1 MTDSAT
7 PKKILIYAAG
17 VLGSVY
23 AARLHEAGHDVTL
36 VARGARLAHL
46 REHGIQLAPGN
57 SSEVTTVRVPLV
69 ETATGSYDLI
79 LVLVRA
85 RQVAAVLD
93 ALESVEGDVLFL
105 VNWAGGF
112 APLAEGIGA
121 ARVVLGAP
129 TTGGVMDGQLV
140 RYRVASPLNRLI
152 TMAIGERGPRYERI
166 RAIFA
171 SAGIRTRVQP
181 NMEAWLATHAAFQV
195 PLSLA
200 VTKAGGT
207 RALAAD
213 REGIRAMVREYRTV
227 LPAKPV
233 PSAFGLLRIAPEW
246 LLMAL
251 FRRMLLSSVSDPLNT
266 DTPAVSGE
274 MQLTLEQLAA
284 ARTSPR

>member
-1 MTDSAT
+1 M
-7 PKKILIYAAG
+7 KILIYGAG

-23 AARLHEAGHDVTL
+23 ATLLHDAGHEVTL

-46 REHGIQLAPGN
+46 KQHGIQLAEADSPT
-57 SSEVTTVRVPLV
+57 VRTVRVPVL
-69 ETATGSYDLI
+69 ETATGAYDLI
-79 LVLVRA
+79 LVQVRA
-85 RQVAAVLD
+85 GQVAAVL
-93 ALESVEGDVLFL
+93 ESLQSVDGDVLFL

-112 APLAEGIGA
+112 APLADAIGSD
-121 ARVVLGAP
+121 RVILGAP
-129 TTGGVMDGQLV
+129 TTGGVMDGQIV
-140 RYRVASPLNRLI
+140 RYRKASSLSRLM
-152 TMAIGERGPRYERI
+152 TMAIGESGPRYERI
-166 RAIFA
+166 SAAFA
-171 SAGIRTRVQP
+171 SAGIRTRTQP
-181 NMEAWLATHAAFQV
+181 NMETWLATHAAFQV

-207 RALAAD
+207 KALAAD
-213 REGIRAMVREYRTV
+213 REGIRAMVREYRTI

-266 DTPAVSGE
+266 DTPGVSGE

-284 ARTSPR
+284 AR